1 MAPLSS
7 SRSHGAHKNCARAE
21 AAPALGRKL
30 WSTGQTPPGPTVAAR
45 TGNRL
50 SHRSMPPV
58 LDSAVD
64 AAGFARLSA
73 TASAT
78 HWSVLVVAGWSPTDV
93 VHRLGDDVH
102 AVAKTYGQQAVRQR
116 SPILASSTSWATWNK
131 VRNGWAMEDP
141 KQPQKQ
147 CGCGSDQVPAD
158 SSIPPWR
165 STYLLG

>member
-78 HWSVLVVAGWSPTDV
+78 HWSVLVVAGWAPTDV

-102 AVAKTYGQQAVRQR
+102 YRRQDLRPTSGATAIADLGFLDKLGNVEQGAQWVGNGRSETAAKAVRLR
-116 SPILASSTSWATWNK
+116 ERPSA
-131 VRNGWAMEDP
+131 G
-141 KQPQKQ
+141 
-147 CGCGSDQVPAD
+147 
-158 SSIPPWR
+158 
-165 STYLLG
+165 